1 MCLCIAHDGHSNQVV
16 FPMVLVRPFT
26 NPLVGSPDS
35 KDLDRLTCADIASAP
50 RKSRGITGSWWRLV
64 MRTGHEDWGK
74 TLGAGDWSQ
83 VQLEN
88 SWGGRDGSCL
98 VEILATDINC
108 YHLKRNL
115 WLCTWRLDV
124 LNNGENQD
132 MSFPYVREFHKC
144 RLGWYRVFLPLGAT
158 PSYHPLKKMDF
169 PSRLD
174 HDDGNSH
181 SFSAFLGPSGASAA
195 FVGGFPAITTSQL
208 TGWQPVH
215 QPMWQEIRFYIGWVP

>member
-1 MCLCIAHDGHSNQVV
+1 MYSPWWPFESSGLSDG
-16 FPMVLVRPFT
+16 
-26 NPLVGSPDS
+26 
-35 KDLDRLTCADIASAP
+35 P
-50 RKSRGITGSWWRLV
+50 RKTLHESTRWVSGQQRPRSIDLRWHCLSPTEIQGDHRV
-64 MRTGHEDWGK
+64 MVTTGHEDWSWGLGK